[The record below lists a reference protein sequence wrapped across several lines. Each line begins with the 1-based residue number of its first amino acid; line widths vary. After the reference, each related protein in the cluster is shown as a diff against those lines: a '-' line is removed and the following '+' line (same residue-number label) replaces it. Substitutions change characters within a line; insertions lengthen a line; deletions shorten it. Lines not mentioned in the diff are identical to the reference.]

1 MEHED
6 RRDLFDGGEQ
16 DSGHSL
22 SQNAGAVKKLFRV
35 LKDNQPQPS
44 HNRTTSA
51 EGNVVTSGM
60 SIVARP
66 LWIGLL
72 MLAFLLLLFC
82 FIGTI
87 ITLSYLIPNDSSRG
101 DASTASPA
109 ARGQEAPL
117 VMAPLPLLWA
127 LPMEYFQHV
136 SSVLLR
142 MSPTQEEL
150 YRVSAVRR
158 DSERNI
164 TRLFLATNHQ
174 LIVSPD
180 VGLLHDSSFPV
191 DGSVGVVAR
200 WNFNIL
206 WREIYEEQYGQLLDE
221 DITSGDR
228 FDELIAELAQPFQ
241 PGLSGS
247 SSTTPSS
254 IAHTSSSHL
263 FPTDD
268 TTVGSSLLTDEPLRP
283 TSGGGGAYPTIPS
296 PPPPP
301 SSFPLLRRP
310 LPSPGPTPPSAMGLP
325 AGEVSAA
332 EAVAGALE
340 VLQGFPDPPVDE
352 DEPIHLTAPSALVGA
367 EEPIHLT
374 APSALVGEEEPI
386 HLTAPSALVGEQDAL
401 AEDGIMR
408 LEETTADMSSAQLW
422 DDSVLFGAP
431 VMSGGTSRSESSSR
445 RDRRGAGG
453 SRSLLGLVDDL
464 FQLKMSLISGTLRKT
479 ASKVDKLA
487 GLGGAFLT
495 PAINWSKPFPA
506 LHSPLIAP
514 FSYYGSSDSSPY
526 WHFHHSPPHAYTN
539 SAGIL
544 GRREASSLLLGQ

>member
-87 ITLSYLIPNDSSRG
+87 ITLSY
-101 DASTASPA
+101 
-109 ARGQEAPL
+109 RGQEAPL

-247 SSTTPSS
+247 SSTPPSS

-352 DEPIHLTAPSALVGA
+352 DEPIQFN
-367 EEPIHLT
+367 

-386 HLTAPSALVGEQDAL
+386 PLTAPSALVGEQDAL